1 MDNMLIDCT
10 NKKER
15 NKLVGC
21 EWLISIFFYYAG
33 LRCISV
39 TSANRNFALL
49 IVSTIISAVKCREV
63 KRYAVFNSCEGTN
76 LIIIN

>member
-1 MDNMLIDCT
+1 MRISAEDGAG
-10 NKKER
+10 
-15 NKLVGC
+15 KL
-21 EWLISIFFYYAG
+21 LYAG

-63 KRYAVFNSCEGTN
+63 KRYAVFDSCEGTKKY
-76 LIIIN
+76 